1 MIAYIKEPQYDGMDA
16 VTARSKARVDAEV
29 IFDRRGYTPVSLNIP
44 SKFSTTGFKRF
55 MWHLDSNK
63 AWKLELS
70 KLTEKDTLVLQYPC
84 TDFNILLPQ
93 VLKNAKPKIVL
104 LIHDWERFRHVENKN
119 EGLGRRIKCR
129 IEESLLKEA
138 DKIIVHNDIMK
149 QKMEDFGIDKNKL
162 VSLGIFDYLI
172 ENIDRDRMEQRQNAK
187 DMPVIIA
194 GNLTYKKSGY
204 IYDLPEETNFNL
216 FGAGYKAE
224 AKANID
230 YRGPFPP
237 DDLPY
242 HMDGSFGLV
251 WDGPTSTT
259 CAGATGNYL
268 RLNNPHKTSLY
279 LASEIPVIIWSKAA
293 LAAFI
298 KEHECGFTV
307 DSLDQIKSVIES
319 FQENEYEAM
328 KKNAADIAT
337 KLRDGASL
345 DRALKAV
352 EEAIV

>member
-63 AWKLELS
+63 AWKRELS

-104 LIHDWERFRHVENKN
+104 LIHDWERFRHVENKD
-119 EGLGRRIKCR
+119 EGLGRRIKCQ
-129 IEESLLKEA
+129 IEEKLLKEA

-149 QKMEDFGIDKNKL
+149 QKMEDFGIDKDKL

-172 ENIDRDRMEQRQNAK
+172 ENIDRERIQQRKNAK

-194 GNLTYKKSGY
+194 GNLTRKKSGY
-204 IYDLPEETNFNL
+204 IYDLPEETKFNL
-216 FGAGYKAE
+216 FGAGYEAE
-224 AKANID
+224 KNDNID
-230 YRGPFPP
+230 HRGPFPP

-251 WDGPTSTT
+251 WDGPTATT

-268 RLNNPHKTSLY
+268 RINNPHKTSLY
-279 LASEIPVIIWSKAA
+279 LASEIPVMIWSKAA
-293 LAAFI
+293 LAPFVT
-298 KEHECGFTV
+298 EHKCGVTI
-307 DSLDQIKSVIES
+307 DSLAQIKNVISDLTELD
-319 FQENEYEAM
+319 YEEM
-328 KKNAADIAT
+328 KGNAAVIAT
-337 KLRDGASL
+337 KLRSGASL
-345 DRALKAV
+345 DRALKTV
-352 EEAIV
+352 EDAIV